1 MERKKIA
8 LGLMVFAAPLL
19 FTACGSKKNVTCVSD
34 DEGVKTTI
42 KFTYDTK
49 KNEFSKVA
57 MIEEFVYADM
67 DDDQAD
73 YVKDNIDDL
82 CESFEDQDGVKDCK
96 VKSDKKG
103 GKITIDM
110 EADEL
115 NERYEDKD
123 FEDIIDDLEED
134 DDVKCKVR

>member
-110 EADEL
+110 E
-115 NERYEDKD
+115 DKA